1 MILDVSFYN
10 LLILFQLPI
19 LEHFVRA
26 YSILKKICSFNN
38 TLSITTTHYTD
49 LEILE
54 KDTKGKIVNY
64 KFEVDYNKDKASQYS
79 VSSVPTIIIEKDG
92 QIVNRFSGVKP
103 KMAIIS
109 LINQYK

>member
-1 MILDVSFYN
+1 MIKIIRFTSTWCQPCKILTPIFGELQNEVSGVSF
-10 LLILFQLPI
+10 
-19 LEHFVRA
+19 ETV
-26 YSILKKICSFNN
+26 
-38 TLSITTTHYTD
+38 D
-49 LEILE
+49 
-54 KDTKGKIVNY
+54 
-64 KFEVDYNKDKASQYS
+64 VDYNKDKASQYS